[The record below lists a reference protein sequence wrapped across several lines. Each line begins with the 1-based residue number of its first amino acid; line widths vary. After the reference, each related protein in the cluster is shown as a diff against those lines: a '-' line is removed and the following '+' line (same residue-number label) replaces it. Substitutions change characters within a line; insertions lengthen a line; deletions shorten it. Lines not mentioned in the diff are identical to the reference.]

1 MSAARP
7 RRRAKAAAIRSSPV
21 RGTAGTRSRA
31 GLAGAIAV
39 GCDDLGEVLVA
50 APGQADEV
58 ERRVV
63 GLLMQREVQRVGGLE
78 RRDDP
83 LQARDLLEGAQRVG
97 VADGDVAGA
106 AAVAQV
112 GVLR

>member
-7 RRRAKAAAIRSSPV
+7 RRRANAAAIRSSPV
-21 RGTAGTRSRA
+21 RWTAGTRSRA
-31 GLAGAIAV
+31 GLDGAIAV
-39 GCDDLGEVLVA
+39 VCDDLGEVLVA

-58 ERRVV
+58 EGRVV
-63 GLLMQREVQRVGGLE
+63 VGGVVQRVVQRVGGLE

-83 LQARDLLEGAQRVG
+83 LQPRDLLEGAQRVG

-106 AAVAQV
+106 AAVA
-112 GVLR
+112 